1 MSTPT
6 IRIRHQSRFRPVEAG
21 TFHVLLRVS
30 APQVVTTDR
39 QRPPLDVS
47 FVVDRSG
54 SMSGGAFELARQ
66 GVEHALRLLDE
77 HDTASVV
84 VYDDRIDT
92 LLSQR
97 ALDRTAHDK
106 AVRRLLRVGPRGST
120 DLAGGWL
127 TGCDQ
132 LAPIADGRQVVR
144 AEEMRS
150 VVRTLLLTDGLANVG
165 MTDPDEIATHAGELA
180 ARGISTSTFGVGTRY
195 DEDLLAR
202 MADAGRGH
210 FHHIADATMIPTV
223 FAGELGEMLEL
234 AMRDATLAIR
244 LPDGWQA
251 SLMNDLPFE
260 RADGWLRMPLGELA
274 SRESRSLLWELTLPE
289 SVDGRRDEID
299 VRLEWRDARTDEAQV
314 ESFVH
319 TIETHQIPGVLDREV
334 QDELAGFIGARAR
347 AEAVRFNKLGR
358 YDLAS
363 DVVRQAA
370 MAMPRTEA
378 GQAAARELMEDVAPS
393 VNYAANPADLKRH
406 YNRSRM
412 VQRSRKDY
420 TEKQ

>member
-1 MSTPT
+1 MSTPA

-21 TFHVLLRVS
+21 TFHLLLRVT
-30 APQVVTTDR
+30 APQVVRRDR
-39 QRPPLDVS
+39 HRPPLDLS
-47 FVVDRSG
+47 FIVDRSG

-97 ALDRTAHDK
+97 LLDHEAHDK
-106 AVRRLLRVGPRGST
+106 AVRRLRRIGPRGST

-127 TGCDQ
+127 TGCGQ
-132 LAPIADGRQVVR
+132 LAPISDGTRVVR
-144 AEEMRS
+144 ESGVRS
-150 VVRTLLLTDGLANVG
+150 MVRALLLTDGLANVG
-165 MTDPDEIATHAGELA
+165 MTDHDEIANHAGELA
-180 ARGISTSTFGVGTRY
+180 ARGISTSTFGVGARY

-210 FHHIADATMIPTV
+210 FHHIADATMIPAV

-234 AMRDATLAIR
+234 AMRDTTLSLR
-244 LPDGWQA
+244 LPDGWAA
-251 SLMNDLPFE
+251 SLMNDLPFD
-260 RADGWLRMPLGELA
+260 RADEWLRMTLGDLA
-274 SRESRSLLWELTLPE
+274 SREARSLLWELTLPE
-289 SVDGRRDEID
+289 SRDGRRDEIE
-299 VRLEWRDARTDEAQV
+299 VRLEWRDATTDEPCIARFTHEV
-314 ESFVH
+314 E
-319 TIETHQIPGVLDREV
+319 TNRMPGVLDRDV
-334 QDELAGFIGARAR
+334 QDELAGLIGARAR
-347 AEAVRFNKLGR
+347 AEAVRYNKLGQYER
-358 YDLAS
+358 AS
-363 DVVRQAA
+363 EVVRLAA

-393 VNYAANPADLKRH
+393 VSYAASPADLKRH

-420 TEKQ
+420 SDR